1 MTSPSTIIQM
11 KNNQLIV
18 PDHVSIPCIPGDGIG
33 PEVFSGMTAV
43 VDAALK
49 KVFHKTRSFIWME
62 VPAGEKSFNQ
72 TGKWLPQETLDA
84 FEKYKVGIKG
94 PMTTPVGGG
103 IRSLNVAIRKEL
115 DLYVCLR
122 PVRYFRG
129 VSAPVRRPELIDV
142 AIFRENTEDVYSGI
156 ELQSDSPE
164 ASSLLQWMEEKLP
177 SEYKKIRFTRSVG
190 LGIKPISKEGSS
202 RLVRAAIEYA
212 LKNNKPSVTLVHKGN
227 IMKFTEGA
235 FRQWG
240 YDVAEREYKGSVYT
254 ALQFARTLKSN
265 GIETARAEKAS
276 ALENGMI
283 WMNDVIADA
292 AFQNLLLYPQDF
304 HVIAT
309 PNLNGDYISDALA
322 AQVGGIGIS
331 PGANINYQ
339 TGIAV
344 FEATHGSAPDIA
356 GKNMANP
363 SSLILSAILLLEYI
377 GWNEA
382 ADMITK
388 GLEKT
393 ISEGQ
398 MTRDLAQFVD
408 GSTTLGTDEFSQ
420 AIINNF

>member
-1 MTSPSTIIQM
+1 
-11 KNNQLIV
+11 
-18 PDHVSIPCIPGDGIG
+18 
-33 PEVFSGMTAV
+33 
-43 VDAALK
+43 
-49 KVFHKTRSFIWME
+49 
-62 VPAGEKSFNQ
+62 
-72 TGKWLPQETLDA
+72 
-84 FEKYKVGIKG
+84 
-94 PMTTPVGGG
+94 
-103 IRSLNVAIRKEL
+103 
-115 DLYVCLR
+115 
-122 PVRYFRG
+122 
-129 VSAPVRRPELIDV
+129 
-142 AIFRENTEDVYSGI
+142 
-156 ELQSDSPE
+156 
-164 ASSLLQWMEEKLP
+164 
-177 SEYKKIRFTRSVG
+177 
-190 LGIKPISKEGSS
+190 LGIKPISEEGSS

-240 YDVAEREYKGSVYT
+240 YDVAEREYKDSVYT
-254 ALQFARTLKSN
+254 ALQFAKTIKSN

-276 ALENGMI
+276 ALENGMV

-382 ADMITK
+382 ADLITK

-408 GSTTLGTDEFSQ
+408 GSTTLGTNEFSQ

>member
-1 MTSPSTIIQM
+1 MNSPSTIIQM

-33 PEVFSGMTAV
+33 PEVFAGMTAV

-49 KVFHKTRSFIWME
+49 KAFNDKKSFIWME

-72 TGKWLPQETLDA
+72 TGEWLPQETLNA

-122 PVRYFRG
+122 PVRYFQG
-129 VSAPVRRPELIDV
+129 ISAPVRRPELIDV

-156 ELQSDSPE
+156 ELQSESVE
-164 ASSLLQWMEEKLP
+164 AKSLLQWMEEKLP
-177 SEYKKIRFTRSVG
+177 GEYKKMRFTDSVG
-190 LGIKPISKEGSS
+190 VGIKPISQEGSS
-202 RLVRAAIEYA
+202 RLVRAAVDYA
-212 LKNNKPSVTLVHKGN
+212 IKNKKPSVTLVHKGN

-235 FRQWG
+235 FRKWG
-240 YDVAEREYKGSVYT
+240 YDVAENEYKDSVYT
-254 ALQFARTLKSN
+254 ALQYVETLKMR
-265 GIETARAEKAS
+265 GLEAAREEKATS
-276 ALENGMI
+276 LKDGKI

-292 AFQNLLLYPQDF
+292 AFQNLLLYPQNF

-356 GKNMANP
+356 GQNMANP
-363 SSLILSAILLLEYI
+363 SSLILSATLLLEYL

-382 ADMITK
+382 ADLITK

-393 ISEGQ
+393 IFQGLL
-398 MTRDLAQFVD
+398 TKDLAQFVE
-408 GSTTLGTDEFSQ
+408 GSTTLGTDEFSE
-420 AIINNF
+420 AIIKNF